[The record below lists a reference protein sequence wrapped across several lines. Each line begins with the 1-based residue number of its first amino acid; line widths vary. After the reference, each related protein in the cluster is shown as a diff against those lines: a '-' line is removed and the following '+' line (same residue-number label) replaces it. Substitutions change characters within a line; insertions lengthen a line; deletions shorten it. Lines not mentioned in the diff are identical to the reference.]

1 MVRLFIL
8 SGVLAVGL
16 TTGASAGI
24 RPTSDPHNGNLVV
37 NVAEGC
43 GQDTGAARRVVA
55 IRLLST
61 ACAHRDITLAQTAS
75 AAGPTDQQ
83 LAHRGLPRAN
93 IML

>member
-1 MVRLFIL
+1 MVRPFIL

-43 GQDTGAARRVVA
+43 GRTGAARRVVA